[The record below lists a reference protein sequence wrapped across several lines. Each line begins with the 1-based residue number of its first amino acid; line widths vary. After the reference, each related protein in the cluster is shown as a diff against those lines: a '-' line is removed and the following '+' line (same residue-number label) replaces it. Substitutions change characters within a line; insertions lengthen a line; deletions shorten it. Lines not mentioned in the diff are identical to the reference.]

1 MSIKINNKANFCFL
15 RNKNLCKSRKEAIDG
30 LKANIDSTSDGSIIL
45 ARYKSRGS
53 VRTIMGVV
61 YSIGDEKQITIF
73 EGTQNIISPSK
84 KLHYEE
90 LYK

>member
-1 MSIKINNKANFCFL
+1 MSIKINNKTNFSFL

-30 LKANIDSTSDGSIIL
+30 LKANIDNTSDGSIML
-45 ARYKSRGS
+45 ARYKSRNS
-53 VRTIMGVV
+53 VRTLMGVV
-61 YSIGDEKQITIF
+61 YSIDGDKQITIF
-73 EGTQNIISPSK
+73 EGTQSIVLPNK